1 MFISSYGWGN
11 DILQDG
17 STLVCIAHTRPT
29 VCVQLFIICKNIEL
43 GSIQNPLSVFRRER
57 KANSHQKDS
66 LQIIHRAMQ
75 VYLMNLV
82 SPSPDQS
89 YFVLTI
95 SWPPVTELYQ
105 SPFVSV
111 PRLV

>member
-11 DILQDG
+11 DILVLQDG
-17 STLVCIAHTRPT
+17 STLVCIAHTHPT
-29 VCVQLFIICKNIEL
+29 VCVQLFIICKN
-43 GSIQNPLSVFRRER
+43 NFRRER
-57 KANSHQKDS
+57 KANSHQTDS

-111 PRLV
+111 PRFV